1 MCRNERGNAQSW
13 KFKLLSMLLPSIP
26 VIKFPKWPDI
36 ILDLSDIR
44 FAIIFGMPNFDIR
57 ISPIRLPDLPNLS
70 IG

>member
-1 MCRNERGNAQSW
+1 
-13 KFKLLSMLLPSIP
+13 MLLPSIP